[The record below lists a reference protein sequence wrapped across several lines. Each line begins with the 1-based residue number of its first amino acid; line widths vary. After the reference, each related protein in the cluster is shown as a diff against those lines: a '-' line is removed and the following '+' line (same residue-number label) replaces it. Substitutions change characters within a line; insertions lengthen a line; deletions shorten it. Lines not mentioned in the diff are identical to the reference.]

1 MNKVSRRSLARYA
14 ADRLLAGDSAPEVAK
29 AVASVLAQDKRL
41 NEAELLL
48 ADINFELESR
58 GKVATALVTAANDL
72 GDKLRIEIKSLVKK
86 ASKVDR
92 VILNEQIDKSVIGGL
107 RIETATRIWDKTVAR
122 QLNELRKAF

>member
-14 ADRLLAGDSAPEVAK
+14 ADRLLAGDSASEVAK

-86 ASKVDR
+86 AKKVDR

-107 RIETATRIWDKTVAR
+107 RIETARRIWDKTVAR

>member
-1 MNKVSRRSLARYA
+1 MNKISRRNLARYA
-14 ADRLLAGDSAPEVAK
+14 ANRLLAGDSAPKVAK

-122 QLNELRKAF
+122 QLSDLRETF

>member
-29 AVASVLAQDKRL
+29 AVASVLVEDKRL

-58 GKVATALVTAANDL
+58 GKVATAQVTAANDL

>member
-14 ADRLLAGDSAPEVAK
+14 ADRLLAGDFAPEVAK
-29 AVASVLAQDKRL
+29 AVASVLVEDKRL

-58 GKVATALVTAANDL
+58 GKVATALITAANDL

-122 QLNELRKAF
+122 QLNELRKVF

>member
-29 AVASVLAQDKRL
+29 AVASVLVEDKRL